1 MFRFRLQ
8 RVLDMRE
15 RTERD
20 AATALVAAEEQ
31 AELARAEQERLRAA
45 REVLAHHALANP
57 TASQELTG
65 EEPSASGDVSVGA
78 LRTLQFLLG
87 RLDERVEAAADAAAS
102 AEDVVSQKQDALRS
116 AFRDRRAL
124 DRLRE
129 KQLEDWK
136 AAASAA
142 DRNLM
147 DDIALSR
154 FTQGGADKPGAPRTN
169 TSSES

>member
-8 RVLDMRE
+8 RVLDLRE
-15 RTERD
+15 RKERD

-31 AELARAEQERLRAA
+31 AEVARAEQESLLAA
-45 REVLAHHALANP
+45 RQVLAHHALANP
-57 TASQELTG
+57 AAPNELTG
-65 EEPSASGDVSVGA
+65 DAESPTGDVSVGA

-87 RLDERVEAAADAAAS
+87 RLDERVEAAASAALS
-102 AEDVVSQKQDALRS
+102 AEHAVTQKQDELRS

-129 KQLEDWK
+129 RDLESWK
-136 AAASAA
+136 AAESAA

-147 DDIALSR
+147 DDIALAR
-154 FTQGGADKPGAPRTN
+154 FTQGAANKPGAAQST

>member
-31 AELARAEQERLRAA
+31 AELARAEQEQLRAA
-45 REVLAHHALANP
+45 RDVLAHHALANP
-57 TASQELTG
+57 AAPNELTG
-65 EEPSASGDVSVGA
+65 DAPSPTGDVSVGA

-87 RLDERVEAAADAAAS
+87 RLDERVETAAS
-102 AEDVVSQKQDALRS
+102 AAAAAEGVVSQRQDALRS

-129 KQLEDWK
+129 KQLDDWK